1 MMTPGQGETLSK
13 SSHTSGTYR
22 PRVHCGATSYNR
34 PSPSE
39 RGQGRGILQGHGYE
53 GSHREPLPWKIHRR
67 QEGQGHIAVRE
78 GAALGRVGED
88 TVGGRLQAPAV
99 RLRRT
104 EEVTPTGVVIC
115 AEVHS

>member
-1 MMTPGQGETLSK
+1 M
-13 SSHTSGTYR
+13 
-22 PRVHCGATSYNR
+22 
-34 PSPSE
+34 
-39 RGQGRGILQGHGYE
+39 
-53 GSHREPLPWKIHRR
+53 
-67 QEGQGHIAVRE
+67 
-78 GAALGRVGED
+78 GRVGED